1 MMLIDRD
8 QGGAG
13 AGSRV
18 LNLREQTSPPAGL
31 SSAQSPDRP
40 RRLGPLLASFLPLDS
55 ATIKRLALRAVDADA
70 SNMER
75 SDV

>member
-1 MMLIDRD
+1 VLDL
-8 QGGAG
+8 
-13 AGSRV
+13 GSSISANKQAR
-18 LNLREQTSPPAGL
+18 PPG
-31 SSAQSPDRP
+31 SAQSPDRP

>member
-1 MMLIDRD
+1 M
-8 QGGAG
+8 
-13 AGSRV
+13 
-18 LNLREQTSPPAGL
+18 
-31 SSAQSPDRP
+31 
-40 RRLGPLLASFLPLDS
+40 RLGPLLASFLPLDS

>member
-13 AGSRV
+13 AGSRIP
-18 LNLREQTSPPAGL
+18 NLHEQSGAAAGL
-31 SSAQSPDRP
+31 SSGSSSTEALGSASGLIPSP
-40 RRLGPLLASFLPLDS
+40 RLGMINQVAP
-55 ATIKRLALRAVDADA
+55 RAVDADA